1 MNLELNINVQ
11 FGVTPQLATFLTA
24 LLQSRP
30 AIPAQLPAAEPQPAE
45 EKPRRT
51 RRTKAEAETT
61 EAAPEVPE
69 TNAPSVAEEAPQAE
83 PQQEYRPVVDGPAIQ
98 PEKELTEEDIRAAMH
113 RTRQRFEGE
122 NYKEN
127 TDSEAYK
134 KHHKALTAQFKQI
147 AAVLGADKPS
157 TLPADKRAAF
167 IAECDALILDENGLV
182 APPPAPF

>member
-1 MNLELNINVQ
+1 MNFDLNINVQ
-11 FGVTPQLATFLTA
+11 IGITSQLATFLTA
-24 LLQSRP
+24 LLGSRP
-30 AIPAQLPAAEPQPAE
+30 AKSVQLPAANTPAE
-45 EKPRRT
+45 SEKSRRT
-51 RRTKAEAETT
+51 RRAKTEAETT
-61 EAAPEVPE
+61 EAAPEVPQ
-69 TNAPSVAEEAPQAE
+69 TSVAEEAPQAE
-83 PQQEYRPVVDGPAIQ
+83 PQQEYRPMVDGPVIQ

-157 TLPADKRAAF
+157 ALPADKRAAF

-182 APPPAPF
+182 APPAAPY

>member
-11 FGVTPQLATFLTA
+11 LGVTHQLATFLTA

-30 AIPAQLPAAEPQPAE
+30 ATPVQLPAADPQPAE
-45 EKPRRT
+45 EKPRRA
-51 RRTKAEAETT
+51 RRTKAEAGTT

-69 TNAPSVAEEAPQAE
+69 TTAPDATEEAPQAE
-83 PQQEYRPVVDGPAIQ
+83 PQQEYRPMVDGPVIQ
-98 PEKELTEEDIRAAMH
+98 PEKELTEEDIRAAIH

-134 KHHKALTAQFKQI
+134 KYHRALTSQFKQI

-157 TLPADKRAAF
+157 ALPADKIAAF
-167 IAECDALILDENGLV
+167 IAECDALILDENGLIS
-182 APPPAPF
+182 PPQPPY